1 MVARGYEKEK
11 GRLFENW
18 DKRKVMWVELKVQT
32 KALKFVSFL
41 SSAVKVFRA

>member
-1 MVARGYEKEK
+1 
-11 GRLFENW
+11 
-18 DKRKVMWVELKVQT
+18 MWVELELKVQT